1 MTTAKKL
8 DRETT
13 ASYRLVVKAFDG
25 AVQEKIRFTLG
36 HVLVK
41 IEDINDNTP
50 QFTKEEFTSSVNE
63 TADLDDVVLRVW
75 ALDRDAGM
83 NSELRFSITSGN
95 TDGYFDIIPN
105 TGDIVVKKSLDLEG
119 QSPPSLRYSL
129 GKLLLSFLLLQA
141 TRGARNPNLQV
152 VITHA
157 SHVCSQHSFEL
168 PLRMMCEMHRAHFD
182 HARLDLLSLVI

>member
-13 ASYRLVVKAFDG
+13 ASYHLVVKAFDG

-36 HVLVK
+36 QVLVK
-41 IEDINDNTP
+41 IDDMNDNAP
-50 QFTKEEFTSSVNE
+50 QFTKKKLTSSVNE

-83 NSELRFSITSGN
+83 NSDLSFSITSGN
-95 TDGYFDIIPN
+95 TDGYFDIIPS

-119 QSPPSLRYSL
+119 QSPPSLNYSL
-129 GKLLLSFLLLQA
+129 GKLLLAFLLL
-141 TRGARNPNLQV
+141 
-152 VITHA
+152 
-157 SHVCSQHSFEL
+157 EL
-168 PLRMMCEMHRAHFD
+168 LFAV
-182 HARLDLLSLVI
+182 LSILLLTIFCYYR

>member
-13 ASYRLVVKAFDG
+13 ASYHLVVKAFDG

-36 HVLVK
+36 RVLVK
-41 IEDINDNTP
+41 IEDINDNAP

-63 TADLDDVVLRVW
+63 TANLGDVVLRVW
-75 ALDRDAGM
+75 ALDSDAGM
-83 NSELRFSITSGN
+83 NSELKFSITSGN
-95 TDGYFDIIPN
+95 TDGYFDIIPS
-105 TGDIVVKKSLDLEG
+105 TGDIAVKKSLYLEG

-141 TRGARNPNLQV
+141 TRGARNPNL
-152 VITHA
+152 
-157 SHVCSQHSFEL
+157 
-168 PLRMMCEMHRAHFD
+168 
-182 HARLDLLSLVI
+182 

>member
-13 ASYRLVVKAFDG
+13 ASYHLVVKAFDG

-41 IEDINDNTP
+41 IDDMNDNAP
-50 QFTKEEFTSSVNE
+50 QFTKKKLTSSVNE

-75 ALDRDAGM
+75 ALDRDTGM
-83 NSELRFSITSGN
+83 NSDLSFSITSGN
-95 TDGYFDIIPN
+95 TDGYFDIIPS

-119 QSPPSLRYSL
+119 QSPPSLNYSL
-129 GKLLLSFLLLQA
+129 GKPLLAF
-141 TRGARNPNLQV
+141 
-152 VITHA
+152 
-157 SHVCSQHSFEL
+157 
-168 PLRMMCEMHRAHFD
+168 
-182 HARLDLLSLVI
+182 

>member
-13 ASYRLVVKAFDG
+13 ASYHLVVKAFDG

-41 IEDINDNTP
+41 IDDMNDNAP
-50 QFTKEEFTSSVNE
+50 QFTKKKLTSSVNE

-75 ALDRDAGM
+75 ALDRDTGM
-83 NSELRFSITSGN
+83 NSDLSFSITSGN
-95 TDGYFDIIPN
+95 TDGYFDIIPS

-119 QSPPSLRYSL
+119 QSPPSLNYSL
-129 GKLLLSFLLLQA
+129 GKLLLAF
-141 TRGARNPNLQV
+141 
-152 VITHA
+152 
-157 SHVCSQHSFEL
+157 
-168 PLRMMCEMHRAHFD
+168 
-182 HARLDLLSLVI
+182 